1 MGCEKRHMT
10 YDDDND
16 DDDTGMWPKNL
27 ETEGGGSVVIISM
40 VVTSISWNELDIMAM
55 SMLISTMTAIAW

>member
-40 VVTSISWNELDIMAM
+40 VVTSIS
-55 SMLISTMTAIAW
+55 